1 MAKHK
6 KDFLTARWD
15 AIPSERQE
23 AYRRIYQSELR
34 QAGATTD
41 DAAELAVLQRLITAY
56 KEQGLVPIG
65 SRWASVPQRV
75 RRAARRG
82 HSLHGVDHTPSSRVS
97 KAAILLL
104 IPLAGLLILALMSFT
119 GGDNNE
125 NATLTPELTPTV
137 TVTPTPENSPTPTPL
152 ALEASDRFIE
162 SGQTSN
168 RDYFPVLLQ
177 VYPADGTPARVF
189 VVQERDIDTADWR
202 YSNNPDVAS
211 WVSGLVVRPVLG
223 LPFSEENADLMAALE
238 PGSHFTLQMN
248 TGAVLEFIYADTT
261 RVIRQQ
267 TDVFQQEEPGIILI
281 LIGETNS
288 EGLLTEERLIVTG
301 HYPIEQEVE
310 RLLAGELSPVIAS
323 GQPGTL
329 VEGNGLQMTTLS
341 TNMIV
346 NDSLPDDLAYAL
358 VDVDVINGSDP
369 LRTSGLR
376 WLLEDPT
383 GNRYSPD
390 VNATEVG
397 TFAPLP
403 GEMEPHS
410 GLQTS
415 IGFLVPRTLTTAQ
428 ILVSLPGETATPF
441 ALTFEPPPIPGTIY
455 DLDVQVLAARYTQS
469 EVHLDLRVFNPLDT
483 AILLTN
489 DVPRMVLGY
498 TSDPIG
504 PQHNPQ
510 SNTLNTTIPPGTAID
525 ASLTFPYG
533 GEPYAHLSLLGRE
546 YALSITEGG

>member
-238 PGSHFTLQMN
+238 PGSYFTLQMN